1 MPWNFEIRDNCWI
14 LHVCWFVLYLNSSL
28 ILFAVL
34 SAPEELP
41 STSSLLFDIFY
52 RYHKNKT
59 PKSSTKRNT
68 SHQSAIDCRTNEE
81 NMRSAHSPTIHCNL
95 CKLGLVTV
103 RISCMTPWNVLS
115 AILQCR
121 SLLPTD
127 IAVYIAK
134 HSGHFMGSYMTSW
147 PWWQKRGLS
156 AGNASLAS
164 PGFRIR
170 IETLV
175 LHNRIKFYANF
186 NGIRVDPAMR
196 LLIIS
201 LWRRKKS
208 KMY

>member
-1 MPWNFEIRDNCWI
+1 MPWNFEIRDNRWI

-59 PKSSTKRNT
+59 QKSSTKRNT
-68 SHQSAIDCRTNEE
+68 SLGYDISRPSSAGQTRRTCA
-81 NMRSAHSPTIHCNL
+81 RLTHPQFI
-95 CKLGLVTV
+95 
-103 RISCMTPWNVLS
+103 
-115 AILQCR
+115 AIF
-121 SLLPTD
+121 
-127 IAVYIAK
+127 V
-134 HSGHFMGSYMTSW
+134 SW
-147 PWWQKRGLS
+147 ASWQKRGFS

-196 LLIIS
+196 LLNIS

>member
-68 SHQSAIDCRTNEE
+68 SVGHDISRPSTAGQTRRTCARLIHPQFIAIFVSWASW
-81 NMRSAHSPTIHCNL
+81 RSGAHVWPHEMSWVLYCNVGPYYRPTL
-95 CKLGLVTV
+95 
-103 RISCMTPWNVLS
+103 
-115 AILQCR
+115 
-121 SLLPTD
+121 
-127 IAVYIAK
+127 
-134 HSGHFMGSYMTSW
+134 HS
-147 PWWQKRGLS
+147 WQKRGFS